1 MTMSKMMGATMVL
14 CLSALVTTD
23 AAAQQGRGGGMMG
36 GRGIA
41 ALLTNEGVQKELKLD
56 EGQVEKSKE
65 LATKAREKM
74 MEARE
79 GLQNLE
85 AADRLQKMRSLNQEI
100 NASIKKDAAEF
111 LKPEQL
117 TRLTQ
122 IDYQNR
128 GVAIFSDPEVAAKLK
143 ITEDQKEAMK
153 EIESDTMREIRS
165 ILTQNADN
173 LSEAAPKLT
182 ELQKAAKTKAE
193 AKLNEEQAKQ
203 WKEMIGAPFEVKFQ
217 PRPRRDNN

>member
-1 MTMSKMMGATMVL
+1 MTMSKKMGAAMVL
-14 CLSALVTTD
+14 CLSAFVTTD

-56 EGQVEKSKE
+56 EAQVEKSKE
-65 LATKAREKM
+65 LATTAREKM

-79 GLQNLE
+79 SLQSLE
-85 AADRLQKMRSLNQEI
+85 VQERLQKMQSINQEI
-100 NASIKKDAAEF
+100 NAGVKKDAAEF

-117 TRLTQ
+117 VRLIQ
-122 IDYQNR
+122 IHYQSQ
-128 GVAIFSDPEVAAKLK
+128 GVTVFNDPEVAAKLK
-143 ITEDQKEAMK
+143 ITDDQKKAFG
-153 EIESDTMREIRS
+153 EIVKDSMEEIRS
-165 ILTQNADN
+165 ILTQNSGNPA
-173 LSEAAPKLT
+173 EAAPKLT
-182 ELQKAAKTKAE
+182 ELQKAAKAKAE
-193 AKLNEEQAKQ
+193 GKLTEEQAKQ